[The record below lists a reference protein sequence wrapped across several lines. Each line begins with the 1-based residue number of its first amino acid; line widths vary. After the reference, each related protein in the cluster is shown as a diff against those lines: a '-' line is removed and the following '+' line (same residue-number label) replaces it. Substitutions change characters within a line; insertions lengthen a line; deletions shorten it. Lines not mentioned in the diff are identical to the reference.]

1 MVGVCQRLRKKI
13 LKWDILKPFWEY
25 AYHDKDYKKVIV
37 FREYCNAGYNPKKHE
52 PKEYHELKIQKES
65 SALANWLKMCEYFDE
80 KNSVDNNKKH
90 S

>member
-1 MVGVCQRLRKKI
+1 MLS
-13 LKWDILKPFWEY
+13 WEF
-25 AYHDKDYKKVIV
+25 
-37 FREYCNAGYNPKKHE
+37 FRNAGYNPKKHE

-65 SALANWLKMCEYFDE
+65 NALANWLKMCGYFDE